1 MQLTIYKIENK
12 SNGKLYIG
20 STLKNFESRL
30 FDHKLR
36 SGGNRGLCEWYP
48 EIDPND
54 LAGEILEVIENPS
67 KEEVRLRITESRYCQ
82 YYRSLGYEL
91 YNKRVD
97 ATHHSSE
104 SKAKI
109 SASML
114 GKPCPEASK
123 NALRAYA
130 PQMVGNRHQDHHVI
144 EYNGKVYQGSTELHQ
159 ELLAE
164 GYDLTYHQVN
174 NLVTGFFS
182 KKNKDR
188 YPELLTALKIYR

>member
-1 MQLTIYKIENK
+1 MQLTIYKIEDK

-20 STLKNFESRL
+20 STLKSFESRL
-30 FDHKLR
+30 LDHKR
-36 SGGNRGLCEWYP
+36 KVGGNRGLCEWYP
-48 EIDPND
+48 EINPKD
-54 LAGEILEVIENPS
+54 LTGEVLEVIENPS
-67 KEEVRLRITESRYCQ
+67 KEEVRLRITESKYCL

-91 YNKRVD
+91 YNKRLD

-109 SASML
+109 SYSML
-114 GKPCPEASK
+114 GRPCSEASK

-130 PQMVGNRHQDHHVI
+130 PQMIGNHHQFHNVI
-144 EYNGKVYQGSTELHQ
+144 EYNGRVYHGSTKLHQ

-174 NLVTGFFS
+174 NLLTGFFS
-182 KKNKDR
+182 KKNTDR

>member
-30 FDHKLR
+30 LDHKR
-36 SGGNRGLCEWYP
+36 KSGGNRGLCEWYP
-48 EIDPND
+48 EIDPKD
-54 LAGEILEVIENPS
+54 LTEEILEVIDSPS
-67 KEEVRLRITESRYCQ
+67 NEEVRIRITESKYCL

-91 YNKRVD
+91 YNKRLD

-109 SASML
+109 SYSML
-114 GKPCPEASK
+114 GRPCTEASK

-130 PQMVGNRHQDHHVI
+130 PKMIGNRHQYHHVI

-174 NLVTGFFS
+174 NLVSGFFS
-182 KKNKDR
+182 KKNKCR
-188 YPELLTALKIYR
+188 YPELLTSLKIYC